1 MQTNKKQ
8 LKEQKEDIR
17 RNLESMYNT
26 IARDQRSL
34 LNSIQLEIR
43 NVSNKKADLLSLKA
57 SVNKASQ
64 KQEWFLK

>member
-1 MQTNKKQ
+1 MQNKKQ

-26 IARDQRSL
+26 IARDQRSF

-43 NVSNKKADLLSLKA
+43 NVSNKKADLLSLEA
-57 SVNKASQ
+57 SVDKASQ

>member
-1 MQTNKKQ
+1 MKTNKQ

-34 LNSIQLEIR
+34 LNSIRLEIR
-43 NVSNKKADLLSLKA
+43 NVSNKKTDLLSLEA
-57 SVNKASQ
+57 SVDKAFQ
-64 KQEWFLK
+64 HQEWFLK